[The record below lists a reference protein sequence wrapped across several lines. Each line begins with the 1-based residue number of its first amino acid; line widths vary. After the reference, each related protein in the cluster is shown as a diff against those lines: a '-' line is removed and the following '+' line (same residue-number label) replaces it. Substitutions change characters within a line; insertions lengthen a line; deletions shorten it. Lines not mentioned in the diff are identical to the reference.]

1 MKRLRFLPQ
10 PVYKTVSF
18 CSYLASG
25 PGTNSITSPV
35 LRLFPACH
43 YRVNRAYQNVRHLY
57 KGHITGWHSGCYF
70 RNSHRIT
77 YIFSVVCTHSWEIVS
92 DFKFVSH
99 ICQKI
104 LLMFGN
110 FERYLSFHASSDQKK
125 IHTDIYIYIYSCTKA
140 SSARPIQSQSLPLDK
155 SLT

>member
-1 MKRLRFLPQ
+1 MKRLWFLPQ

-35 LRLFPACH
+35 LHLFPTCH
-43 YRVNRAYQNVRHLY
+43 YRVNQAYQNVWHLY
-57 KGHITGWHSGCYF
+57 KGHITGWQTGCYF
-70 RNSHRIT
+70 RISHRIT
-77 YIFSVVCTHSWEIVS
+77 YIFSVVCTYSWETVS
-92 DFKFVSH
+92 GFKFVSH

-110 FERYLSFHASSDQKK
+110 VERYLSFHTSSDKKNIYMYIAVQKLG
-125 IHTDIYIYIYSCTKA
+125 
-140 SSARPIQSQSLPLDK
+140 SARPIQSQSLPLDK